1 MKLLLNTV
9 KIKHLFS
16 LLLLSSFL
24 FSCQDE
30 QEFKIPVEADFYM
43 DIHRNVVANSRLQ
56 FYDGY
61 IIISSFEFEG
71 DREQASEVA
80 FSREYEQGIPIA
92 FTSDQA
98 VEALK
103 FQIPQ
108 GNYTGISIAFETFD
122 DFEENNLVVEGS
134 YQTSEGIR
142 YPLVFAL
149 NSSESFEIEAE
160 SYSDGNQ
167 IIVKKEAP
175 VSAYIKLNPV
185 HWFKYIPLSLLDEAE
200 VGLWNGVSAIVI
212 SEETNEEIYD
222 LIMDRLSEAA
232 EVIFIY

>member
-9 KIKHLFS
+9 KVKYIYS

-24 FSCQDE
+24 FSCQEE
-30 QEFKIPVEADFYM
+30 QEFKIPVEAGFYM
-43 DIHRNVVANSRLQ
+43 DIQRNEVATSRLQ
-56 FYDGY
+56 FYGGH

-71 DREQASEVA
+71 EREQASEVA
-80 FSREYEQGIPIA
+80 FSREYEQGLSIP

-98 VEALK
+98 VEAWN

-108 GNYTGISIAFETFD
+108 GSYTSISIEFETF
-122 DFEENNLVVEGS
+122 EGIGENNLVIEGS
-134 YQTSEGIR
+134 YQNSEGKG

-149 NSSESFEIEAE
+149 GSSESFEIEAE
-160 SYSDGNQ
+160 SFSDGNQ

-185 HWFKYIPLSLLDEAE
+185 HWFKNIPLSLLDEAE
-200 VGLWNGVSAIVI
+200 VVLWNGVPTIVL
-212 SEETNEEIYD
+212 SEELNEEIYD
-222 LIMDRLSEAA
+222 LIEDRLGEAA
-232 EVIFIY
+232 KVIFIY